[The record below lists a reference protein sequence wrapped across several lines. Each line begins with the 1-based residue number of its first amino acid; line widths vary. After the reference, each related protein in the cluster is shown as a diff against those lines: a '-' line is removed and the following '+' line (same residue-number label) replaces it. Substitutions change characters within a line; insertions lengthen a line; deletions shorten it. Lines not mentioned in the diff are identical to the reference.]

1 MNKTCIK
8 VALLRC
14 ENYEHRSL
22 RKSIQRGI
30 ELLGGIERFTRRG
43 ERIILKP
50 NLLIPASAES
60 AVLTHP
66 AVFRAV
72 GEIFTDAGA
81 ELLWGD
87 SPAVGTPSMAARQ
100 CGILGEAVRLGIK
113 QAEFSRSEDIDHP
126 EGIRN
131 KSFRIARGI
140 IEADGVVSIPKMKT
154 HGLMKITGA
163 FKNSFG
169 CLPGFQKSEYHLR
182 FSSRA
187 DFARMLIDLDALVAP
202 RLYIMDGVVAMEG
215 EGPRSGDPKK
225 MNVIIIGTDPVAVD
239 TVFAR
244 LININPRLVPCLAEA
259 EKIYGEVLKAAE
271 NEIMA
276 RDTGK
281 QVGSESPHPGGS
293 KSPNRGRLESPDPNP
308 SALSDLQ
315 KTSGFRS
322 PHLNPSTLSDLQKTS
337 GFRSPHLN
345 PSTLS
350 DLQKTSGF
358 RSPHLN
364 PSTLSDLQKTSGFRS
379 PHLNPST
386 LSDLQKTS
394 GFRSP
399 HPGEFSSPDKGR
411 LESPHLNPSTLSDLQ
426 KTGGFRS
433 PHLNPSELFD
443 LKGIEILGDPIEE
456 LIDPTFKIDRSPVRE
471 PSDTPLVRF
480 ARNLIIK
487 KPKMIPERCV
497 RCGSCIKICPT
508 SPKSVD
514 FAAPGDNANPP
525 VFNYATCIRCY
536 CCHEVCPAK
545 AIELRS
551 FF

>member
-1 MNKTCIK
+1 MNKTRAQ

-14 ENYEHRSL
+14 ENYEHRSV
-22 RKSIQRGI
+22 RESIQQGI

-72 GEIFTDAGA
+72 GEIFADGGA
-81 ELLWGD
+81 DLLWWD

-100 CGILGEAVRLGIK
+100 CGILREAARLGIK
-113 QAEFSRSEDIDHP
+113 QAEFGRSEKIEHP

-182 FSSRA
+182 FRNRE

-202 RLYIMDGVVAMEG
+202 RLYIMDGVIAMEG

-244 LININPRLVPCLAEA
+244 LININPRLVPCLSEA
-259 EKIYGEVLKAAE
+259 EKIYGEALKATE
-271 NEIMA
+271 NKIKTNN
-276 RDTGK
+276 TGN
-281 QVGSESPHPGGS
+281 PDRFRP
-293 KSPNRGRLESPDPNP
+293 PN
-308 SALSDLQ
+308 
-315 KTSGFRS
+315 
-322 PHLNPSTLSDLQKTS
+322 
-337 GFRSPHLN
+337 
-345 PSTLS
+345 
-350 DLQKTSGF
+350 
-358 RSPHLN
+358 
-364 PSTLSDLQKTSGFRS
+364 
-379 PHLNPST
+379 
-386 LSDLQKTS
+386 
-394 GFRSP
+394 
-399 HPGEFSSPDKGR
+399 
-411 LESPHLNPSTLSDLQ
+411 
-426 KTGGFRS
+426 
-433 PHLNPSELFD
+433 LNPSELFD
-443 LKGIEILGDPIEE
+443 LQGIEILGDPIEE
-456 LIDPTFKIDRSPVRE
+456 LIDPTFKIDRSPVHE

-497 RCGSCIKICPT
+497 KCGSCVKVCPT

-514 FAAPGDNANPP
+514 FTAPGGKANPP
-525 VFNYATCIRCY
+525 VFNYSTCIRCY

-545 AIELRS
+545 AISLKS
-551 FF
+551 LL

>member
-1 MNKTCIK
+1 M
-8 VALLRC
+8 LRC
-14 ENYEHRSL
+14 ENYQSRSV
-22 RKSIQRGI
+22 RESIQRGI
-30 ELLGGIERFTRRG
+30 ELLGGIERFARRG

-72 GEIFTDAGA
+72 GEIFADGGA

-100 CGILGEAVRLGIK
+100 CGILGEAARLGIK
-113 QAEFSRSEDIDHP
+113 QAEFSRSEDINHP

-182 FSSRA
+182 FKSRA

-244 LININPRLVPCLAEA
+244 LINIHPRLVPCLAEA

-271 NEIMA
+271 NEIKA
-276 RDTGK
+276 GDTGY
-281 QVGSESPHPGGS
+281 PG
-293 KSPNRGRLESPDPNP
+293 
-308 SALSDLQ
+308 
-315 KTSGFRS
+315 
-322 PHLNPSTLSDLQKTS
+322 
-337 GFRSPHLN
+337 
-345 PSTLS
+345 
-350 DLQKTSGF
+350 
-358 RSPHLN
+358 
-364 PSTLSDLQKTSGFRS
+364 
-379 PHLNPST
+379 
-386 LSDLQKTS
+386 

-399 HPGEFSSPDKGR
+399 HPGEFSSPDRGR
-411 LESPHLNPSTLSDLQ
+411 LESPDPNPSASSDLQKTGGFRSPHPGEFSSPDRGRLESPDLNPSTLSDLQKTDVFRSPHLNPSELFDLQKTGGFRSPHPGEFSSPDRGRLESPDLNPSTLSDLQ

-443 LKGIEILGDPIEE
+443 LQGIEILGDSLEE
-456 LIDPTFKIDRSPVRE
+456 LADPTFKIDRSPVRE

-497 RCGSCIKICPT
+497 RCGSCVKICPT

-514 FAAPGDNANPP
+514 FAAPGGNAGPP
-525 VFNYATCIRCY
+525 VFNYSTCIRCY

>member
-276 RDTGK
+276 GDTGK

-337 GFRSPHLN
+337 
-345 PSTLS
+345 
-350 DLQKTSGF
+350 
-358 RSPHLN
+358 
-364 PSTLSDLQKTSGFRS
+364 
-379 PHLNPST
+379 
-386 LSDLQKTS
+386 
-394 GFRSP
+394 
-399 HPGEFSSPDKGR
+399 
-411 LESPHLNPSTLSDLQ
+411 
-426 KTGGFRS
+426 GFRS